1 LRGLT
6 VAERSSAP
14 GAAIR
19 SVLIIGGGTAGWMTA
34 AALGHKLL
42 GTGIAI
48 RLVESAEI
56 GTVGVGEATVPHI
69 RHFNQALGFDEA
81 DFMSSTKATF
91 KLGIEFRNWGQVGDS
106 YIHPFGDFGR
116 PIAGAP
122 FIHSWARLRRAGR
135 VGNLDAYSVPVVAA
149 RADRF
154 QHPGADPDALE
165 SSYSYAYQFDAGLY
179 AAYLRRFSEARGV
192 VRQEGKIVG
201 VARDPAGAGIR
212 SVTLES
218 GETLSAD
225 LFVDC
230 SGFRGLLIEG
240 ALETGYESWAHWLPC
255 DRAWAVPCAN
265 VGPIGPYTRATAAEA
280 GWMWRIP
287 LQHRAGNGHVYAS
300 RFLSDEAALAQLL
313 AQLDAEPMAEP
324 RQLRFVPGK
333 RRRQWVGNTVAIGLA
348 AGFLEPLESTS
359 IHLIQVGIETLLD
372 LFPGSAPDPLDAS
385 EFNRRMDLEYDRVRD
400 FIILHYCATQRDDS
414 ALWRHVR
421 TMALPDSLE
430 EKLEL
435 FRGRGVV
442 QTYRHGMFQEPSWLA
457 VYAGQNIVPD
467 HGDPSVEAV
476 SLAEIEDRV
485 AAVAGDV
492 AAAARRLRTHADLLG
507 SLGTAMQ
514 G

>member
-1 LRGLT
+1 MAA
-6 VAERSSAP
+6 AEGSRP
-14 GAAIR
+14 DIG
-19 SVLIIGGGTAGWMTA
+19 SVLVIGGGTAGWMTA
-34 AALGHKLL
+34 AALGHKLR
-42 GTGIAI
+42 GSGIAI

-69 RHFNQALGFDEA
+69 RHFNAALGFDEA
-81 DFMSSTKATF
+81 DFMAATKATF

-106 YIHPFGDFGR
+106 YLHPFGAFGR
-116 PIAGAP
+116 PVAGAP

-135 VGNLDAYSVPVVAA
+135 AGNLDPYSVPVVAA

-154 QHPGADPDALE
+154 RHPGDEPEALE

-179 AAYLRRFSEARGV
+179 AAYLRRFAEACGV
-192 VRQEGKIVG
+192 VRQEGKVVRVDRAPADEG
-201 VARDPAGAGIR
+201 VD

-218 GETLSAD
+218 GETLRAD
-225 LFVDC
+225 LFIDC

-240 ALETGYESWAHWLPC
+240 ALTAGYESWAHWLPC

-265 VGPIGPYTRATAAEA
+265 VGPIGPYTRATAGAG

-300 RFLSDEAALAQLL
+300 RFLSDDEALAQLL
-313 AQLDAEPMAEP
+313 AQLDAPPLAEP

-333 RRRQWVGNTVAIGLA
+333 RRRQWVGNTVAIGLS

-372 LFPGSAPDPLDAS
+372 LFPGAEPDPLEAA

-421 TMALPDSLE
+421 TMDLPDSLN
-430 EKLEL
+430 EKLAL
-435 FRGRGVV
+435 FRARGIV
-442 QTYRHGMFQEPSWLA
+442 QTYRHGMFLEPSWHA
-457 VYAGQNIVPD
+457 VYAGQNIVPA
-467 HGDPSVEAV
+467 HGDPQVEAA
-476 SLAEIEDRV
+476 SLAAIEMAVSRV
-485 AAVAGDV
+485 AAEVAT
-492 AAAARRLRTHADLLG
+492 AAGRLPLHADLLAPG
-507 SLGTAMQ
+507 AGAAAE
-514 G
+514 